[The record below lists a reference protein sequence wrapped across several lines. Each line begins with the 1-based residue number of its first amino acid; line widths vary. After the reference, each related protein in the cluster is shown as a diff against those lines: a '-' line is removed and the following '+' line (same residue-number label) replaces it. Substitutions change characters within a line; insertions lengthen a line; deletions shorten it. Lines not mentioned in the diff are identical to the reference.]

1 MSPTLPPRLIACRM
15 SSYGPFAEHGYEH
28 LADLGIRFVE
38 ILVPPADELRSTRT
52 LLDRLGLQASSQH
65 GAFDV
70 TRGDLA
76 AQVEGHMPALR
87 ELDTPYL
94 FVSAKCGETPLATV
108 YERLRAAGDAAARHN
123 VLIVM
128 ETHPELV
135 TNAEVALQTMQG
147 VNHPNVRV
155 NFDTANIYFYN
166 RGLDGV
172 RELERIAPFVGA
184 VHLKDTNGGYRA
196 WHFPALGRGVV
207 RFRETFSVLDESGY
221 TGPYTLEIEGIE
233 GEAKTERRIFDR
245 IAESVGYLRALG
257 RL

>member
-1 MSPTLPPRLIACRM
+1 
-15 SSYGPFAEHGYEH
+15 
-28 LADLGIRFVE
+28 
-38 ILVPPADELRSTRT
+38 
-52 LLDRLGLQASSQH
+52 
-65 GAFDV
+65 
-70 TRGDLA
+70 
-76 AQVEGHMPALR
+76 MPALR